1 MLNGL
6 EQNRLFSDLKKNRT
20 KIQERFRRKRN
31 PFSISIPLCSMLWKE
46 GDLLLCFLRENIGFF
61 SKINHEKRVKS
72 KGMSLS
78 WKQSAVPVKQLW
90 GTLSVWVMGNPHMRK
105 LLVHPVSHGKIKSI
119 PPESHHHT
127 PYHAGCL
134 SWAFHGHLTLCY
146 YGFSLS
152 LKSKFWAVLQQLP
165 KITSNLDFPS
175 ILQLYNCG
183 YHCLASYK
191 LESSRKHCK
200 KKWFIIIPCL
210 RVITSKYLGI
220 RSGYLG
226 FCKLL
231 TFQVCCQG
239 WELLISGWVELH

>member
-1 MLNGL
+1 M
-6 EQNRLFSDLKKNRT
+6 FSEGKYWVLLKNQSWEKGQVKRHVT
-20 KIQERFRRKRN
+20 KLKAKCCASKATVRYI
-31 PFSISIPLCSMLWKE
+31 ISVGHGEST
-46 GDLLLCFLRENIGFF
+46 
-61 SKINHEKRVKS
+61 HEKATCSPCIPWKDQIHSPWKS
-72 KGMSLS
+72 SSHSL
-78 WKQSAVPVKQLW
+78 PC
-90 GTLSVWVMGNPHMRK
+90 
-105 LLVHPVSHGKIKSI
+105 I
-119 PPESHHHT
+119 
-127 PYHAGCL
+127 
-134 SWAFHGHLTLCY
+134 CY